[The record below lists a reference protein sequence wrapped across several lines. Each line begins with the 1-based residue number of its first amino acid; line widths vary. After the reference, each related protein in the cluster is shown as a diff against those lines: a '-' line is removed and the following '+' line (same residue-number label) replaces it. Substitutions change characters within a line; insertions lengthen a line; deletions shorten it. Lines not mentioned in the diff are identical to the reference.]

1 MLSTRSERV
10 EIGWYDPLA
19 QSFLVEDETGV
30 FLTRCDVYFRT
41 KDDMDIPVVFQIRS
55 MKDGLP
61 SQHVLP
67 FSEVVLDPN
76 DVNISSDGSVATSF
90 VFKAP
95 VYLEGGN
102 QEYAIA
108 LASNSTK
115 YQVYVSR
122 VGENDL
128 LTQTFISNQPYLG
141 SLFKSQNASTWEPS
155 QWEDLKFNLY
165 RADFI
170 DSGSVEFYSPELTP
184 GNNQVAT
191 LQPNSLEVKS
201 REVRV
206 GLGTTIGDSTY
217 VVGNT
222 FSQLGTNAT
231 GDLTGTAGIA
241 TGTLNIINAGL
252 GYTPASG
259 NFQFNGVDLVT
270 VTGNGR
276 GAKADV
282 YIQNGVAIA
291 ATVGTGGS
299 GYQVGDVFTVSTIGL
314 SSVGQ
319 NMRLSLPGIGVTQE
333 LILNNVQ
340 GDFVVGSA
348 NTIQFVNSSGI
359 TTDLNYSL
367 GGDVQVSSINVVND
381 GLHIKV
387 NHKNHGM
394 YFDDN
399 RVSISG
405 ALPDVRPTK
414 LSTAYGADATTA
426 ISVDSASVFST
437 FENVGVGTTNK
448 GYLLIGSEVIE
459 YDNVSGNNIGGNIV
473 RGSNPITYPVGT
485 PVYKYEMGGVNLQRI
500 NRTHNLNDT
509 TVSNPIDF
517 DSYNIKIDTSSVTG
531 TGRSTDVGYPTLY
544 LNGTKSTGGYNVKA
558 TQNIPFEI
566 ITPSVQTVT
575 VEGTSLTAELRST
588 TSKSLSGNE
597 LPYLDTGFESIALNQ
612 ANYLDSP
619 RMIASKVNE
628 DAKLLNTTGQK
639 SMNMRLLMNTTDT
652 RVSPVIDGQRV
663 SAILTSNR
671 ANSIITNY
679 ATDARVNVIEN
690 DPTAC
695 QYISKEIVLE
705 QSASSIKILVE
716 AHATANADVRAFY
729 AVNANPGKEPIFIP
743 FPGYSN
749 LNERG
754 QVIDAKNNNGESDVF
769 MTKSNRYAFESQ
781 NLDFKE
787 YTFTVD
793 DLPEFRTYRI
803 KLLLTSTSQVHVP
816 RVRNLRVI
824 ALA

>member
-1 MLSTRSERV
+1 MIL
-10 EIGWYDPLA
+10 WL

-367 GGDVQVSSINVVND
+367 GGDVQVSC
-381 GLHIKV
+381 
-387 NHKNHGM
+387 
-394 YFDDN
+394 Y
-399 RVSISG
+399 
-405 ALPDVRPTK
+405 
-414 LSTAYGADATTA
+414 
-426 ISVDSASVFST
+426 
-437 FENVGVGTTNK
+437 
-448 GYLLIGSEVIE
+448 
-459 YDNVSGNNIGGNIV
+459 
-473 RGSNPITYPVGT
+473 
-485 PVYKYEMGGVNLQRI
+485 
-500 NRTHNLNDT
+500 
-509 TVSNPIDF
+509 
-517 DSYNIKIDTSSVTG
+517 
-531 TGRSTDVGYPTLY
+531 
-544 LNGTKSTGGYNVKA
+544 
-558 TQNIPFEI
+558 
-566 ITPSVQTVT
+566 
-575 VEGTSLTAELRST
+575 
-588 TSKSLSGNE
+588 
-597 LPYLDTGFESIALNQ
+597 
-612 ANYLDSP
+612 
-619 RMIASKVNE
+619 
-628 DAKLLNTTGQK
+628 
-639 SMNMRLLMNTTDT
+639 
-652 RVSPVIDGQRV
+652 
-663 SAILTSNR
+663 
-671 ANSIITNY
+671 
-679 ATDARVNVIEN
+679 
-690 DPTAC
+690 
-695 QYISKEIVLE
+695 
-705 QSASSIKILVE
+705 
-716 AHATANADVRAFY
+716 
-729 AVNANPGKEPIFIP
+729 
-743 FPGYSN
+743 
-749 LNERG
+749 
-754 QVIDAKNNNGESDVF
+754 
-769 MTKSNRYAFESQ
+769 
-781 NLDFKE
+781 
-787 YTFTVD
+787 
-793 DLPEFRTYRI
+793 
-803 KLLLTSTSQVHVP
+803 
-816 RVRNLRVI
+816 
-824 ALA
+824 